1 MEQTPPPQESGP
13 VLLGTEP
20 IVVAPQ
26 PSPAADEELSMVDDD
41 SLVGT
46 ILN

>member
-1 MEQTPPPQESGP
+1 MEQTPPPQQSGP
-13 VLLGTEP
+13 VLGTEP

>member
-1 MEQTPPPQESGP
+1 VEQTPPPQESGP
-13 VLLGTEP
+13 VLGPEP

-26 PSPAADEELSMVDDD
+26 PSLAADEKLSLVDDD